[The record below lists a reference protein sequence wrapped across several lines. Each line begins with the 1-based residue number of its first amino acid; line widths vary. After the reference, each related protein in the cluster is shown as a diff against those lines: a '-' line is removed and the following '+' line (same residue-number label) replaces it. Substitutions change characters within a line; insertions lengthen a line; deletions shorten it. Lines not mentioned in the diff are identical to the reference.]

1 MAAHALDARLSCCDL
16 RDGFA
21 LPSTEIVTAEPARAM
36 HERPSSPHHASSPQ
50 ERTMAETPPTPNTPK
65 SAIKADQYVSPTKP
79 AQPRVEKSDQTEAAK
94 TGRAATAVRTDQPV
108 HRLMTVT
115 ITIDAESAEVVRV
128 EGVDATGA
136 RHELSEEEKTS
147 IVKERRDEH
156 VAELVEQAFE
166 AGIASVLGVDEEE
179 ETTQESPED
188 TELRHQLLAPLI
200 ERSALR
206 HLTERAALNRA
217 ILGTLIEHS
226 MKK

>member
-1 MAAHALDARLSCCDL
+1 
-16 RDGFA
+16 
-21 LPSTEIVTAEPARAM
+21 
-36 HERPSSPHHASSPQ
+36 
-50 ERTMAETPPTPNTPK
+50 
-65 SAIKADQYVSPTKP
+65 
-79 AQPRVEKSDQTEAAK
+79 
-94 TGRAATAVRTDQPV
+94 
-108 HRLMTVT
+108 MTVT